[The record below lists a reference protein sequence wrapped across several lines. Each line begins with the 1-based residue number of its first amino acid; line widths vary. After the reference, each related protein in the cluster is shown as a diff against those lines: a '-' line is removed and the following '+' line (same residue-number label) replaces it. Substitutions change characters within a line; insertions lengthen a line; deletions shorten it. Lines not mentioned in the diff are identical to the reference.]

1 MKSGFIALSGLPN
14 AGKSSLLNALLKE
27 EVAIVS
33 PKAETTRNAII
44 GVLNRDDYQM
54 IFLDTPGMHE
64 GASVLGSYMN
74 KEAFK
79 QADGADVIFYMVDAK
94 KGLSAKDD
102 KNLEILF
109 KYERPIFLILN
120 KIDLISKDLLIKRI
134 AYASEKYDFKEIIP
148 ISVKDEDNLDELL
161 KTAATYFKDEIAY
174 YPSDYQ
180 TNADLKFRTSE
191 IIRLALLKNCAK
203 EVPHLVAVKIDTFKE
218 TAKRVYI
225 EATIVCAKD
234 NHKAIIIGKNG
245 RMLQK
250 INRDASKDLSEL
262 YSKKCFLSLFV
273 KVMEDWYNSKH
284 KLLDLGYFIDKD
296 D

>member
-44 GVLNRDDYQM
+44 GVLNRDDYQL

-134 AYASEKYDFKEIIP
+134 AYASNKYDFKEIIP
-148 ISVKDEDNLDELL
+148 ISAKDEDNLDELI
-161 KTAATYFKDEIAY
+161 KTATSYFKDEIAY

-180 TNADLKFRTSE
+180 TSADLKFRTSE
-191 IIRLALLKNCAK
+191 IVRLALLKNCAK

-250 INRDASKDLSEL
+250 INRDASKNLSEL
-262 YSKKCFLSLFV
+262 YAKKCFLSLFV

-284 KLLDLGYFIDKD
+284 KLMDLGYFIDKD